1 MSGYVGVDVARDTLE
16 VAWEAEGATR
26 RFRNPE
32 GIGALVRSLQE
43 AGGCHV
49 ILEPTST
56 YHHRLVQALVGAGI
70 PYTAVNPAYTAGYAR
85 ARGSRSK
92 TDPADARLLARYGD
106 REMPNP
112 SHPPDEAQERLK
124 ALRRHLEWLQG
135 DLQAARNR
143 LDAAQRSPWT
153 PASVIT
159 SLEQGIRQREAEVA
173 QAQAQLDA
181 AVAQDERWTH
191 QVELLTTIP
200 GVGQRTAVLV
210 LSELPP
216 VGQCAGPK
224 QWVAFCG
231 LNPEEHQSGHSSWT
245 ALSRKGSP
253 RVRARLYL
261 AGVAALRWNPSIHAL
276 GERLKARGKHGKLR
290 AVAAMNK
297 LLHQC
302 FAILRSG
309 RPFDAS
315 IHGSRSLDCQYGI

>member
-1 MSGYVGVDVARDTLE
+1 MPRYVGVDVSRDTLE
-16 VAWEAEGATR
+16 VAWAAEGGTR
-26 RFRNPE
+26 RFPNPE
-32 GIGALVRSLQE
+32 GIEELVEALKAAGACQV
-43 AGGCHV
+43 V
-49 ILEPTST
+49 LEPTST
-56 YHHRLVQALVGAGI
+56 FHHRLVQALVGATI
-70 PYTAVNPAYTAGYAR
+70 PYTAVNPAHTAGYAR

-106 REMPNP
+106 RETPDP

-124 ALRRHLEWLQG
+124 ALRRHLEWLQT
-135 DLQAARNR
+135 DLQAVRNR

-153 PASVIT
+153 PRSVVT

-173 QAQAQLDA
+173 QAQAELDA

-200 GVGQRTAVLV
+200 GIGQRTAVLV
-210 LSELPP
+210 VSELPP
-216 VGQCAGPK
+216 VERCAGPK

-231 LNPEEHQSGHSSWT
+231 LNPEEHQSGQSSWT

-261 AGVAALRWNPSIHAL
+261 AGVAALRWNQPIKAL

-290 AVAAMNK
+290 AVAAMSK

-309 RPFDAS
+309 RPFNAS
-315 IHGSRSLDCQYGI
+315 MYGQKSLDYQYGI